1 MARYRHETMM
11 RVEARCVVVDRV
23 DNDQPRR
30 RGFACCDSLAK
41 GFSEK

>member
-1 MARYRHETMM
+1 MM
-11 RVEARCVVVDRV
+11 RVEARGVAVDRA